1 MAISGGILKGFTVA
15 SISTKPTESC
25 KYMTLV
31 IILNLNNTKQLVLA
45 ISISVR
51 SRPETI
57 YLIII
62 IAGKPTC

>member
-31 IILNLNNTKQLVLA
+31 IILNLNNTKQLA

-57 YLIII
+57 HLIII